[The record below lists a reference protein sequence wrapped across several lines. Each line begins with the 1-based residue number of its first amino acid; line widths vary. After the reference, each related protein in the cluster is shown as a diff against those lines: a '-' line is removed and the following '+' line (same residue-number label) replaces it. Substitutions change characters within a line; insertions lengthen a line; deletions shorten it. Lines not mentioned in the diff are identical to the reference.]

1 LEAVLYKKFK
11 TSSRESEEYAHG
23 SSPNEQRDSSA
34 DLCASRQNITM
45 GLI

>member
-1 LEAVLYKKFK
+1 LEAVRCKKFK
-11 TSSRESEEYAHG
+11 TASREGEEYAYG